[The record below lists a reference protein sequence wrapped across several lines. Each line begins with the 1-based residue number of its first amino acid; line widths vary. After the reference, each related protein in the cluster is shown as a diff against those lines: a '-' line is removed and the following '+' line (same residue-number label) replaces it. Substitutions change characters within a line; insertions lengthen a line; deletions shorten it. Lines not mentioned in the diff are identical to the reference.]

1 MQICANRNAFA
12 GDLEAGGRP
21 ECGFELL
28 EIGKAGLRRRI
39 RAQQRPKGSTVY
51 RTNCAVI
58 PDWKDQGFDIG
69 APASFL
75 FQVET
80 ARSRP
85 NELIRRTILQATT
98 SPISHA

>member
-1 MQICANRNAFA
+1 LFSWFDLRQIYQLSGDIATRQMQICANRNAFA

-28 EIGKAGLRRRI
+28 EIGKADLRRRI

-58 PDWKDQGFDIG
+58 PDWKD
-69 APASFL
+69 
-75 FQVET
+75 
-80 ARSRP
+80 
-85 NELIRRTILQATT
+85 
-98 SPISHA
+98 